1 MSLSALDDI
10 ATHTGTTEPIRG
22 VVRIETTPL
31 EDTAATFFT
40 QLRSVYPH
48 SEVFGQYCTVNDYVD
63 CPPDE
68 LFEYLSDTRSLEEWT
83 YTLRDF
89 TATDEPGLWKAY
101 DRLLPDTTIYT
112 RTFANSQARTVD
124 YHCAWDQ
131 GKHLW
136 MIYVM
141 RVLDAQVVL
150 GKPGSVVLW
159 TNCRHP
165 FYDSN
170 PYPEAAPAERTGWVG
185 DFWDL
190 FGPGHTL
197 ELNNLKSIAEY
208 RHRNGL
214 PVTPAWMK

>member
-1 MSLSALDDI
+1 MSLPALDDI
-10 ATHTGTTEPIRG
+10 VDHTGNPEPIDG
-22 VVRIETTPL
+22 VVRIETAPREKATPIIM
-31 EDTAATFFT
+31 EMMRCVSPTA
-40 QLRSVYPH
+40 Q
-48 SEVFGQYCTVNDYVD
+48 VFGQYCTVNDYVD

-89 TATDEPGLWKAY
+89 TPTDEPWLWPA
-101 DRLLPDTTIYT
+101 TEIYT
-112 RTFANSQARTVD
+112 RTVANAQARTVD

-159 TNCRHP
+159 TNCRHA
-165 FYDSN
+165 FYDHN
-170 PYPEAAPAERTGWVG
+170 PHPEA
-185 DFWDL
+185 
-190 FGPGHTL
+190 GP
-197 ELNNLKSIAEY
+197 SD
-208 RHRNGL
+208 R
-214 PVTPAWMK
+214 